1 VVFKD
6 PALQKKAE
14 CENVKHIMLENQ
26 QSVDRLKAM
35 INRHKQEYLECMEN
49 YQAEKMAGGNPLHCT
64 DLTPADEMGLI
75 LVQAHLDQGKRVYA
89 GASCSDFE

>member
-1 VVFKD
+1 LDQVACAD
-6 PALQKKAE
+6 I
-14 CENVKHIMLENQ
+14 VKRTL
-26 QSVDRLKAM
+26 SLLK
-35 INRHKQEYLECMEN
+35 EYLECMEN